1 MTIDFQIVDSNNS
14 IAMRTN
20 HISCI
25 PPDSH
30 LASMETIGY
39 KFKLDGKFVTRR
51 KINALRKQKC
61 NGENID

>member
-1 MTIDFQIVDSNNS
+1 MTIDFQIIDSNNS

-39 KFKLDGKFVTRR
+39 KFKLDGKFVSRR
-51 KINALRKQKC
+51 KINTLRKQKS
-61 NGENID
+61 NVGNVD